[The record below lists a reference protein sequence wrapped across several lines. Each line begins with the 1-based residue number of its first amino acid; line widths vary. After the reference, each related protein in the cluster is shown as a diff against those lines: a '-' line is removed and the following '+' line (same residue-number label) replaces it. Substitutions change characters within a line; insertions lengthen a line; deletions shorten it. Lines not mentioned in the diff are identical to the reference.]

1 MNELTQAEDR
11 KGPGAEPQGIP
22 KLKSLE
28 EEEPATHFGG
38 VGKAEGKT
46 RPEGST
52 VEARG
57 QSVTPS
63 AAKEQ
68 SDMRTREGSTGFGNK
83 ISKDLGKNRL
93 AQRCQQK
100 PYLSKE

>member
-28 EEEPATHFGG
+28 EEEPATPFGV

-52 VEARG
+52 VEAKQG
-57 QSVTPS
+57 QSVTSS
-63 AAKEQ
+63 AAKGQ
-68 SDMRTREGSTGFGNK
+68 SDMGTKKGPTGFGNK
-83 ISKDLGKNRL
+83 IFKDLGKNG
-93 AQRCQQK
+93 
-100 PYLSKE
+100 LSTEMSAEALFE

>member
-28 EEEPATHFGG
+28 EEEPATPFGV

-52 VEARG
+52 VEAKQG
-57 QSVTPS
+57 QSVTSS
-63 AAKEQ
+63 AAKGQ
-68 SDMRTREGSTGFGNK
+68 SDMGTKKDPLGLETRSLKTLARTV
-83 ISKDLGKNRL
+83 
-93 AQRCQQK
+93 
-100 PYLSKE
+100 